1 MSQPV
6 ATCPTAAE
14 GNLKP
19 SDFGKANFSI
29 EGYSVDGTVF
39 DLEKAGRLMYL
50 DAAAGEVSI
59 RKMTVKNGFCAAL
72 SDDRNGAGFHLVQS
86 TARLRDIHMSQMD
99 CSFEE
104 TLPREFNGGAL
115 YFKDSTAHVQNV
127 HVTDSVAN
135 HGAGVGSWGTDASIV
150 EDSSFERLEGLRWG
164 GAMLVEEHA
173 HTEFHR
179 CWFSHSYSPYG
190 GILDDGGQASPLY
203 RDCVFDHGTAL
214 HGSAYYGYG
223 SLFALG
229 HWCSPPCNGYSHA
242 AVYLTATVNPTFEN
256 ITVLNNTANV
266 DVGGVRS
273 FVPLG
278 ILFKN
283 SRFIGNRMA
292 SNGADAAIQVRAG
305 QWDLLNEQRLDMST

>member
-1 MSQPV
+1 
-6 ATCPTAAE
+6 
-14 GNLKP
+14 
-19 SDFGKANFSI
+19 
-29 EGYSVDGTVF
+29 
-39 DLEKAGRLMYL
+39 
-50 DAAAGEVSI
+50 
-59 RKMTVKNGFCAAL
+59 
-72 SDDRNGAGFHLVQS
+72 
-86 TARLRDIHMSQMD
+86 MD

-127 HVTDSVAN
+127 HVTDPLQAVGTDFFIKVRATSSLVTSSQVWQSCEPKDSVAN

-242 AVYLTATVNPTFEN
+242 
-256 ITVLNNTANV
+256 
-266 DVGGVRS
+266 GVIRHPS
-273 FVPLG
+273 MQGLSA
-278 ILFKN
+278 
-283 SRFIGNRMA
+283 SRFYNVI
-292 SNGADAAIQVRAG
+292 IQHGKA
-305 QWDLLNEQRLDMST
+305 LP